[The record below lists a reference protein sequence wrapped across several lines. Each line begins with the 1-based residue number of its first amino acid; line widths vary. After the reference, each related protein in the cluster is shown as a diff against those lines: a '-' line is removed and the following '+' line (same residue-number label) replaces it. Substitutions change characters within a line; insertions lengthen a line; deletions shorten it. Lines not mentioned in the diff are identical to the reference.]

1 MNFSMG
7 ELKRRL
13 GNLPDATAVIYTGI
27 YYDNEGVSHVP
38 AELVVQIAEWAMPP
52 I

>member
-27 YYDNEGVSHVP
+27 YYDNEGVSTSRGIGR
-38 AELVVQIAEWAMPP
+38 QIAEWA
-52 I
+52 IALS